1 MLVCNQQT
9 TNQTISTNKI
19 NLIKLAICWKII
31 SPEFITVTCYEW
43 LPLIS
48 SSNEKEIIIQ
58 SLQFLTN
65 QKRIHVYAFVLMDNH
80 FHLIWR
86 IRQGYK
92 RADVQ
97 RDFLHY
103 TAKEIIKNLKVAN
116 VELIDKIEV
125 NLKDRKY
132 QVWQRNSLSIE
143 LRSENVYTQ
152 KLNYIHDN
160 PVKAGMCI
168 LAEDYKYSSA
178 KYYILNEKNWNFL
191 VNIDV

>member
-1 MLVCNQQT
+1 MLEDYF
-9 TNQTISTNKI
+9 
-19 NLIKLAICWKII
+19 
-31 SPEFITVTCYEW
+31 PEFITVTCYEW

-65 QKRIHVYAFVLMDNH
+65 QKKIHVYAFVLMDNH

-86 IRQGYK
+86 IRQGFK

-132 QVWQRNSLSIE
+132 QIWQRNSLSIE

-178 KYYILNEKNWNFL
+178 KYYILNEKNWDFL
-191 VNIDV
+191 VNKDK